1 MTATG
6 SFLLFAAAVTL
17 VAVRWDQIPDGVK
30 LGALALVSGG
40 LLVAGR
46 PGSALA
52 DRHAPAA
59 ANVLFH
65 LGAFLAPV
73 TASAVLIHLEVPRDQ
88 QLVAL
93 GAASTALFWV
103 LGRQERSVVLEWA
116 TLGATV
122 ATAVGLGGLA
132 PVPATAWLV
141 GLAAGAFVLR
151 FDREA
156 VAWATLAT
164 VAPLGAL
171 VGAVSQGWLFDAVV
185 GEGLTPGI
193 VGLAAAVV
201 LVGLTHRLQ
210 SLPLLAV
217 AATALIS
224 GLATT
229 AAQLDPD
236 AATYWVAAG
245 AAFALLELAA
255 VLLRRDP
262 FWHRPL
268 DATGTAAEVVAFVAV
283 PWTALVAIF
292 LPVVVDDLDDLRF
305 IGLSLALAA
314 VGWFL
319 ADLRRQEPS
328 DGAPALHLL
337 VGGGYWPG
345 TTSAVVS
352 AVTATGFLTTSLP
365 VTAAVAGVLAVLLVV
380 SGRAGSTVLV
390 TGLVVTAMALVA
402 EWPAAAA
409 AVGCAGAVLVAFQAT
424 LHRQEVAWNLALLSL
439 VPAAGALAALE
450 GVVSEPTAIV
460 GGLLLA
466 AVLAWE
472 LDQARC
478 GDALGWV
485 PRVAGTVL
493 LLPLADHGAA
503 DITMVTAVY
512 VALATFEGFRR
523 DDRTPLFGWA
533 IGLPPLVGSVA
544 VLAGLEPVESAVVL
558 AAAAFPVA
566 AAGHLRAELRLPLMA
581 TASSLAVCGIA
592 VGAAEPGVLGTVLL
606 LDGLVALGLGLATRE
621 VALLAGGGTA
631 AVIGTWI
638 HLNLGEVEAI
648 DLYALPV
655 AVLLWLVA
663 SRVADDSVSSW
674 VTHAPAIALA
684 GGAAMAE
691 RIGGGGGA
699 HALLA
704 GAIGVLAVVEGGGR
718 RLAAPLLLG
727 TGLLIALTANE
738 TAVVTAG
745 VPTWAWLAAG
755 GTLLVAAGLVM
766 EHHELGPVE
775 TGRRLVDVVQ
785 DRFQ

>member
-1 MTATG
+1 M
-6 SFLLFAAAVTL
+6 
-17 VAVRWDQIPDGVK
+17 
-30 LGALALVSGG
+30 
-40 LLVAGR
+40 
-46 PGSALA
+46 
-52 DRHAPAA
+52 APQ
-59 ANVLFH
+59 
-65 LGAFLAPV
+65 P
-73 TASAVLIHLEVPRDQ
+73 
-88 QLVAL
+88 
-93 GAASTALFWV
+93 STCW
-103 LGRQERSVVLEWA
+103 S
-116 TLGATV
+116 
-122 ATAVGLGGLA
+122 
-132 PVPATAWLV
+132 
-141 GLAAGAFVLR
+141 AAGTGRA
-151 FDREA
+151 
-156 VAWATLAT
+156 
-164 VAPLGAL
+164 
-171 VGAVSQGWLFDAVV
+171 
-185 GEGLTPGI
+185 
-193 VGLAAAVV
+193 
-201 LVGLTHRLQ
+201 
-210 SLPLLAV
+210 
-217 AATALIS
+217 
-224 GLATT
+224 
-229 AAQLDPD
+229 
-236 AATYWVAAG
+236 
-245 AAFALLELAA
+245 
-255 VLLRRDP
+255 
-262 FWHRPL
+262 RPR
-268 DATGTAAEVVAFVAV
+268 
-283 PWTALVAIF
+283 PW
-292 LPVVVDDLDDLRF
+292 
-305 IGLSLALAA
+305 
-314 VGWFL
+314 
-319 ADLRRQEPS
+319 
-328 DGAPALHLL
+328 
-337 VGGGYWPG
+337 
-345 TTSAVVS
+345 SARS
-352 AVTATGFLTTSLP
+352 AATGFLTTSLP

-402 EWPAAAA
+402 EWPVAAA

-424 LHRQEVAWNLALLSL
+424 LHRQDVARNLALLSL

-493 LLPLADHGAA
+493 LLPMADHGAA
-503 DITMVTAVY
+503 DIAMVTAVY
-512 VALATFEGFRR
+512 VGLATLEGFRR

-638 HLNLGEVEAI
+638 HLNLGGIEAI

-663 SRVADDSVSSW
+663 SRVADDTVSSW

-684 GGAAMAE
+684 GGAALAE

-727 TGLLIALTANE
+727 TGLLDRPHRQRDHGRHRRRAHVGLAGRRWH
-738 TAVVTAG
+738 APGRCRPGHGAPRAGPGRDRPPAGRRGPGPLPVT
-745 VPTWAWLAAG
+745 PG
-755 GTLLVAAGLVM
+755 GTTTPRSVTSPALDSAKRWSQNEGVAGYSRRSSSATSRCWPAGSARWR
-766 EHHELGPVE
+766 PA
-775 TGRRLVDVVQ
+775 GRRGRPRAGRSGRRGSAPPGRRPTYRLARQGAPGEVPGQ
-785 DRFQ
+785 QTDRDAQRPRRAAR